1 MTTLERYQLKLQLQ
15 AKQKEKMQC
24 LDEIQ
29 DDNININKESQYLT
43 DNNAI

>member
-24 LDEIQ
+24 LDEIH
-29 DDNININKESQYLT
+29 DNININKESQYLT
-43 DNNAI
+43 DSNAI